1 MDDELNVSGA
11 TKSLRKRGSHLG
23 CLRKIKNSK
32 AEGAGLLSESL
43 SQAIDGT
50 QHNELED

>member
-23 CLRKIKNSK
+23 CPREIRISE
-32 AEGAGLLSESL
+32 ADGAGLLSVSV
-43 SQAIDGT
+43 S
-50 QHNELED
+50 